1 MNIDDNT
8 HRKNERLFY
17 IRMNIS
23 ATRLDKELKK
33 GEIYD
38 VNKCGII
45 LDHLKISF
53 QDINSI
59 PVRITTIKSLQT

>member
-23 ATRLDKELKK
+23 ATSLDKELKK
-33 GEIYD
+33 GETYD
-38 VNKCGII
+38 VKKCGII